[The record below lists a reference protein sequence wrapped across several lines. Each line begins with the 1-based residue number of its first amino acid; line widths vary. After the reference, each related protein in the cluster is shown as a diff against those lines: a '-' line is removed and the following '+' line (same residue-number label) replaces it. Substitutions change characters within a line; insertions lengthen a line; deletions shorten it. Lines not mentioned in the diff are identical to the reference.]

1 MISKISITNL
11 RILLIIRAA
20 NNEFLLTIPNA
31 IYPRNVHETTT
42 VGINWEK
49 ETWYA
54 ELGKRR
60 EQLRRL
66 LGSRPK
72 MTFCL
77 QWTLLIDWFII
88 SIALWFDIVT
98 HVSFFI
104 FSAKGTAGS
113 YIWFVPLHCSF
124 LPRSYVIPPSFS
136 RRSYVLP
143 YVHWFFFTL
152 RWDTHMIQTVVHSP
166 LHVRRVT
173 HGTLL
178 TDGAR
183 PKLKGISHLGRIRVR
198 SFPDTTVRVPTQ
210 DATR

>member
-1 MISKISITNL
+1 MDTRTK
-11 RILLIIRAA
+11 
-20 NNEFLLTIPNA
+20 
-31 IYPRNVHETTT
+31 
-42 VGINWEK
+42 
-49 ETWYA
+49 
-54 ELGKRR
+54 
-60 EQLRRL
+60 L

-77 QWTLLIDWFII
+77 QWTLLIDWFTI

-143 YVHWFFFTL
+143 YAHWFFFTL

-166 LHVRRVT
+166 LHVRHVT

-178 TDGAR
+178 THTALR
-183 PKLKGISHLGRIRVR
+183 VLKKTLILHHLCGH
-198 SFPDTTVRVPTQ
+198 DTTSPVILCAKIERKKYENSDSFLVCFLPPGNSKIRYRNYFLSELLQ
-210 DATR
+210 CQSVMFSFSNFLNFSPKFDFL